1 MEITI
6 TTPALLFPA
15 VSFFFLAYNHR
26 YLAVAK
32 RIRELHSLYN
42 KTKSQYAQKQVV
54 SLRKRIR
61 LIVLMQLFAVLGIIS
76 SVLTMAIIFFGSQPM
91 AKYFFLLGMLLIV
104 LSLLASLW
112 ELLISTR
119 ALNIEL
125 QRIEGD

>member
-15 VSFFFLAYNHR
+15 VSFFFLAYNNR

-54 SLRKRIR
+54 SLRMRIR

-76 SVLTMAIIFFGSQPM
+76 SVLTMGLIFFGSQLM
-91 AKYFFLLGMLLIV
+91 AKYFFLLGMLLVV